1 MIRFKFCCTV
11 QVAYEIIGEG
21 RPILEAAARRGFQHV
36 PGPILDNVL
45 DDMHSHGKSFSK
57 PKKVM
62 TIVKGFRDQ
71 WGCQRGTDFM
81 TVISCL
87 YGRISCQIVY
97 RYRESAALAAR
108 LHWLL
113 VAISGWS
120 DVDVARVM
128 VQTLPEYKAKRRRSA
143 PQDAGDDNVLDD
155 LISPELLSA
164 VSAEMSAEPLDPA
177 SAVSAPEGND
187 DLIESLARCRAGDIG
202 LGIHWG
208 STSHQDTSQNTRTV
222 VHE

>member
-1 MIRFKFCCTV
+1 
-11 QVAYEIIGEG
+11 
-21 RPILEAAARRGFQHV
+21 
-36 PGPILDNVL
+36 
-45 DDMHSHGKSFSK
+45 
-57 PKKVM
+57 
-62 TIVKGFRDQ
+62 
-71 WGCQRGTDFM
+71 M

-87 YGRISCQIVY
+87 YGRINCQIIY

-202 LGIHWG
+202 LGIDWG